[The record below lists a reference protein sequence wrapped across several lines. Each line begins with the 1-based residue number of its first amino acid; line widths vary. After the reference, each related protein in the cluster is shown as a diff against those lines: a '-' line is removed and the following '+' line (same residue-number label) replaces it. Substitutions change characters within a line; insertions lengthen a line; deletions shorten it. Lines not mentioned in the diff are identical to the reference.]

1 MPNEL
6 GNTRPFGDDVRRR
19 QRLALILQLFLVLA
33 AGLLGVVTNF
43 ATDGKQTSLPLRLLE
58 QAAVPGLVLILVVLL
73 IGHFVAYR
81 LENPAPPEFAWAS
94 GRSPFPGLA
103 SFREDEAAVFFG
115 RSAQTTEAMRRLS
128 GSGTDPHER
137 FLAVIG
143 ASGSG
148 KSSFVQAGVLPRLRG
163 QRWNVLP
170 VMVPGVDPVGALAK
184 VLAAATDHAQ
194 ADVYA
199 RRIRRGSSE
208 LLALLRK
215 IRRESGNAHR
225 TVLVIDQL
233 EELVTLS
240 GEHDR
245 ALFLGALR
253 DALHGDRHLRVV
265 ATLRVEFLGDLL
277 NGRAAEL
284 FTNPLALGALSRE
297 DLMEIIERPA
307 EAAGFRFESGLVE
320 RIVADTGSG
329 DALPLLAY
337 LLQEL
342 HIRSGDRGTATE
354 ADYRA
359 LGGVEGALTRH
370 ADQVTAELRAD
381 SDLEHV
387 LRVLLRFVTVTSGD
401 ATRRRVR
408 LAELDQRDRHIVD
421 AFVDARLL
429 ISDVHDGG
437 PVAQVAHE
445 ALFRQWAPL
454 RQQVEAHTER
464 LRRRAELERWA
475 GDWESSGRDPDYLL
489 TGTRLTTAER
499 WLEALREGGQDT
511 PVLSTFVDASRRRDH
526 RFLRRVSLSIAEYV
540 LAGVEEH
547 PELAVLLTLAAL
559 EECDPAPVVRGA
571 LLAAL
576 AHSHC
581 SAVLTGHTDTV
592 RNLSWAPDGT
602 RIATA
607 SRDGT
612 ARLWDTRGGLLR
624 ELHGHMGMVE
634 MAAWSPDSQHLAT
647 ASRDNTVRLWDADTG
662 QTLLRLT
669 DATDVVR
676 GVAWSPDGL
685 CVAAASRDRVVRIW
699 EADTGRLC
707 TQLTGHTDNVLGI
720 RWSPDGTRL
729 ATASHDRTVIVWD
742 IADARQALR
751 LVGHRDFVEGVSWH
765 PDGTRIAT
773 ASGDHT
779 VRIWDATTGEQTLLL
794 RGHRDRVWNVEW
806 SPDGRLLATASAD
819 RTARVFTADDAEER
833 VVLRGHTDAV
843 WSVAWSPDGTRLITG
858 SEDATARLW
867 EMEPKTIE
875 NAVHDAE
882 GASVNALD
890 SQGGTLVA
898 AGEDGNVRIWE
909 QSMARP
915 VHLRGHNGMVRDAA
929 LSPDGKVIVSGGIDR
944 RALLW
949 NLEAGE
955 ILAELEHEG
964 AIVESVAWS
973 PDGDRVATGAQDR
986 SIRVW
991 DARDGSL
998 LTVLRGHQDWVVG
1011 LAWSP
1016 SGRMIAS
1023 CSDDR
1028 TARVWD
1034 LATGRENVVLTGHE
1048 NWVDCVTWAPDE
1060 TRLATS
1066 SADWTARVWN
1076 LATGQT
1082 ERVLTGHGGRVPA
1095 VAWSPDGAR
1104 LATASHDRTVRV
1116 WNAREEDEPL
1126 TVGVHRDRVLSVT
1139 WNGGS
1144 QLLASGS
1151 VDGTVRVWDTD
1162 MPLGELTRVAR
1173 RRTFRALTSEER
1185 RAHMLAVGEEERSG
1199 VSRPW

>member
-1 MPNEL
+1 M
-6 GNTRPFGDDVRRR
+6 RRR
-19 QRLALILQLFLVLA
+19 QRLALMLQLLLVLA

-43 ATDGKQTSLPLRLLE
+43 ATDGRQTSLPLRLLE
-58 QAAVPGLVLILVVLL
+58 QGAVPGLVLILVVLL
-73 IGHFVAYR
+73 VGHFVAYR
-81 LENPAPPEFAWAS
+81 LENPPAPEFAWEP
-94 GRSPFPGLA
+94 GRSPYPGLA
-103 SFREDEAAVFFG
+103 AFHEDEAAVFFG
-115 RSAQTTEAMRRLS
+115 RAAQTTEAMRRLN
-128 GSGTDPHER
+128 GVGADPHER
-137 FLAVIG
+137 FLTVIG

-148 KSSFVQAGVLPRLRG
+148 KSSLVQAGVLPRLRG
-163 QRWNVLP
+163 QRWNLLP
-170 VMVPGVDPVGALAK
+170 VMVPGADPVGALAK
-184 VLAAATDHAQ
+184 TLAADHAQ
-194 ADVYA
+194 ADAYA
-199 RRIRRGSSE
+199 RRIRRDSGE

-215 IRRESGNAHR
+215 IRRESGGTRR
-225 TVLVIDQL
+225 TVLVVDQL

-240 GEHDR
+240 GDRDR

-277 NGRAAEL
+277 NGEAAEL
-284 FTNPLALGALSRE
+284 FTNPLALGALSRQ
-297 DLMEIIERPA
+297 DLVEIIERPA
-307 EAAGFRFESGLVE
+307 EAAGFRFEGGLVE
-320 RIVADTGSG
+320 HIAADTGSG

-342 HIRSGDRGTATE
+342 HIRAGARGTATE

-370 ADQVTAELRAD
+370 ADQVTAELRAEA
-381 SDLEHV
+381 DLDRI

-401 ATRRRVR
+401 ATRRRVA
-408 LAELDQRDRHIVD
+408 LAELDARDRHIVD

-429 ISDVHDGG
+429 VSDVHDGG

-464 LRRRAELERWA
+464 LRQRAELERWS
-475 GDWESSGRDPDYLL
+475 GDWESSRRHPDYLL
-489 TGTRLTTAER
+489 TGARLTTAER
-499 WLEALREGGQDT
+499 WLEALRENGQDT
-511 PVLSTFVDASRRRDH
+511 PALTAFVDASRRRDH

-540 LAGVEEH
+540 LAGVQEH

-559 EECDPAPVVRGA
+559 EECEPVPVVRGA
-571 LLAAL
+571 LLSAL

-592 RNLSWAPDGT
+592 RNLAWSPDGT

-624 ELHGHMGMVE
+624 ELRGHMGMVE
-634 MAAWSPDSQHLAT
+634 MASWSPDSRRLAT
-647 ASRDNTVRLWDADTG
+647 ASRDNTVRVWDADTG

-676 GVAWSPDGL
+676 GVSWSPDGRH
-685 CVAAASRDRVVRIW
+685 VAAASRDRVVRIW
-699 EADTGRLC
+699 EVGTGRLC
-707 TQLTGHTDNVLGI
+707 AQLTGHTDNVLGI

-742 IADARQALR
+742 VADARQAVR

-779 VRIWDATTGEQTLLL
+779 VRVWNAATGEQTLLL

-843 WSVAWSPDGTRLITG
+843 WGVAWSPDGTHLATG

-867 EMEPKTIE
+867 EMEPRTVE
-875 NAVHDAE
+875 HAVHRAQGTAVNAVATRD
-882 GASVNALD
+882 
-890 SQGGTLVA
+890 GTIAA
-898 AGEDGNVRIWE
+898 AGEDGIVRVWE
-909 QSMARP
+909 EGTDRP
-915 VHLRGHNGMVRDAA
+915 VYLSGHTGTVRDAA
-929 LSPDGKVIVSGGIDR
+929 LSPDGKVLVSGGIDR

-949 NLEAGE
+949 NLETGE
-955 ILAELEHEG
+955 ALTELDHEG

-991 DARDGSL
+991 DSRDGSL

-1011 LAWSP
+1011 LVWSP
-1016 SGRMIAS
+1016 SGRMLAS

-1034 LATGRENVVLTGHE
+1034 LTTGRERVVLTGHE
-1048 NWVDCVTWAPDE
+1048 NWVDAVTWAPDE

-1066 SADWTARVWN
+1066 SADWTVRVWN
-1076 LATGQT
+1076 LTTGQA

-1095 VAWSPDGAR
+1095 VSWSPDGAR
-1104 LATASHDRTVRV
+1104 IATASHDRTVRV
-1116 WNAREEDEPL
+1116 WDARGEGEPL
-1126 TVGVHRDRVLSVT
+1126 TVGVHRDRALSVA
-1139 WNGGS
+1139 WSGGS
-1144 QLLASGS
+1144 RLVASGS
-1151 VDGTVRVWDTD
+1151 ADGTVRVWDAD
-1162 MPLGELTRVAR
+1162 MPLEELTRVAR
-1173 RRTFRALTSEER
+1173 RRTFRALTPEER
-1185 RAHMLAVGEEERSG
+1185 RAHLLAVGEEEGRG
-1199 VSRPW
+1199 Q

>member
-1 MPNEL
+1 M
-6 GNTRPFGDDVRRR
+6 
-19 QRLALILQLFLVLA
+19 LQLLLVLA

-43 ATDGKQTSLPLRLLE
+43 ATDGRDTPLPMRLLE

-73 IGHFVAYR
+73 VGHFAAYR
-81 LENPAPPEFAWAS
+81 LENPPPPEFAWEP
-94 GRSPFPGLA
+94 GRSPYPGLA
-103 SFREDEAAVFFG
+103 SFHEDEAAVFFG
-115 RSAQTTEAMRRLS
+115 RTAQTTEAMRRLN
-128 GSGTDPHER
+128 GVGTDPHER

-148 KSSFVQAGVLPRLRG
+148 KSSLVQAGILPRLRG
-163 QRWNVLP
+163 RRWNVLP
-170 VMVPGVDPVGALAK
+170 VMVPGTDPVGALAK

-194 ADVYA
+194 TDAYA
-199 RRIRRGSSE
+199 RRIRRDSGE
-208 LLALLRK
+208 LLALLHR
-215 IRRESGNAHR
+215 IRREAGGTRR
-225 TVLVIDQL
+225 TVLVVDQL

-240 GEHDR
+240 GDR
-245 ALFLGALR
+245 DRSLFLGALR
-253 DALHGDRHLRVV
+253 EALRGDRHLRVV

-277 NGRAAEL
+277 NGEAAEL
-284 FTNPLALGALSRE
+284 FTNPLALGALSRQ
-297 DLMEIIERPA
+297 DLVEIIERPA
-307 EAAGFRFESGLVE
+307 EAADFHFEDGLVE
-320 RIVADTGSG
+320 HIAADTGSG

-342 HIRSGDRGTATE
+342 HIRADVRGNATE

-370 ADQVTAELRAD
+370 ADQVTAELRSE
-381 SDLEHV
+381 SDLDHI

-408 LAELDQRDRHIVD
+408 LAELDERDRHVVD

-429 ISDVHDGG
+429 VSDVHEGG
-437 PVAQVAHE
+437 PVAQVTHE

-464 LRRRAELERWA
+464 LRQRAELERWA
-475 GDWESSGRDPDYLL
+475 GDWEGSARHPDYLL

-499 WLEALREGGQDT
+499 WLEALRENGQDT
-511 PVLSTFVDASRRRDH
+511 PALTAFVDASRRRDH

-559 EECDPAPVVRGA
+559 EECEPVLVVRGA
-571 LLAAL
+571 LLSAL
-576 AHSHC
+576 AHTHC
-581 SAVLTGHTDTV
+581 SAVLTGHGDTV
-592 RNLSWAPDGT
+592 RNLTWSPDGT

-624 ELHGHMGMVE
+624 ELRGHMGMVE
-634 MAAWSPDSQHLAT
+634 MAAWSPDSRRVAT
-647 ASRDNTVRLWDADTG
+647 ASRDHTVRVWDVDTG
-662 QTLLRLT
+662 ETLLRFT

-676 GVAWSPDGL
+676 GVAWSPDGRY
-685 CVAAASRDRVVRIW
+685 VAAASRDRVIRIW
-699 EADTGRLC
+699 EADTGRLS

-742 IADARQALR
+742 VAEARQAAR
-751 LVGHRDFVEGVSWH
+751 LTGHRDFVEGVSWD

-779 VRIWDATTGEQTLLL
+779 VRIWNAVTGEQTLLL

-843 WSVAWSPDGTRLITG
+843 WGVAWSPDGTCLATG

-867 EMEPKTIE
+867 EMEPRTVE
-875 NAVHDAE
+875 HAVHDAQ
-882 GASVNALD
+882 GAAVNAVTC
-890 SQGGTLVA
+890 QGGVLA
-898 AGEDGNVRIWE
+898 AGGEDGTVRVWE
-909 QSMARP
+909 RGADRP
-915 VHLRGHNGMVRDAA
+915 VHLRDHAGTVRDAA
-929 LSPDGKVIVSGGIDR
+929 LAPDGKVLVSGGTDR

-949 NLEAGE
+949 NLETGE
-955 ILAELEHEG
+955 TLLELDHDG
-964 AIVESVAWS
+964 AIVEAVAWS
-973 PDGDRVATGAQDR
+973 PDGDLVATGAQDR

-1034 LATGRENVVLTGHE
+1034 LTTGRERLVLTGHE
-1048 NWVDCVTWAPDE
+1048 NWVDSVVWAPDE

-1066 SADWTARVWN
+1066 SADWTVRVWT
-1076 LATGQT
+1076 LATGQV

-1116 WNAREEDEPL
+1116 WDMRSEAEPV
-1126 TVGVHRDRVLSVT
+1126 TVGVHRDRALSVT
-1139 WNGGS
+1139 WSGGS
-1144 QLLASGS
+1144 RLVASGS
-1151 VDGTVRVWDTD
+1151 ADGTVRVWDAD
-1162 MPLGELTRVAR
+1162 MPLEELTRVAR
-1173 RRTFRALTSEER
+1173 RRTFRALTPEER
-1185 RAHMLAVGEEERSG
+1185 RAHLLAVGEE
-1199 VSRPW
+1199 

>member
-1 MPNEL
+1 M
-6 GNTRPFGDDVRRR
+6 RRR
-19 QRLALILQLFLVLA
+19 QRLALMLQLLLVLA

-43 ATDGKQTSLPLRLLE
+43 ATDGRPTPLLMRLLE

-73 IGHFVAYR
+73 VGHFIAYR
-81 LENPAPPEFAWAS
+81 LENPTPPEFAWEP
-94 GRSPFPGLA
+94 GRSPYPGLA
-103 SFREDEAAVFFG
+103 AFQEDEAAVFFG
-115 RSAQTTEAMRRLS
+115 RTAQITEAMRRLN
-128 GSGTDPHER
+128 GGGTDPHER

-148 KSSFVQAGVLPRLRG
+148 KSSLVQAGVLPRLRG

-170 VMVPGVDPVGALAK
+170 VMVPGADPVGALAK

-194 ADVYA
+194 ADAYA
-199 RRIRRGSSE
+199 RRIRRDSGE
-208 LLALLRK
+208 LLTLLRRV
-215 IRRESGNAHR
+215 RRESGGARR
-225 TVLVIDQL
+225 TVLVVDQL

-240 GEHDR
+240 GERDR
-245 ALFLGALR
+245 ALFLNTLR
-253 DALHGDRHLRVV
+253 EALHGDRHLRVV

-277 NGRAAEL
+277 NGEAAEL
-284 FTNPLALGALSRE
+284 FTNPLALGALSRQ
-297 DLMEIIERPA
+297 DLVEIIERPA
-307 EAAGFRFESGLVE
+307 DAAGFRFEDGLVE
-320 RIVADTGSG
+320 HIAADTGSG

-342 HIRSGDRGTATE
+342 HIRTGARGTAIE

-370 ADQVTAELRAD
+370 ADQVTAELRAEA
-381 SDLEHV
+381 DLERI

-408 LAELDQRDRHIVD
+408 LAELGERDRHVVD

-429 ISDVHDGG
+429 VSDVHEGG
-437 PVAQVAHE
+437 PVAQVTHE

-454 RQQVEAHTER
+454 RQQVQSHTER
-464 LRRRAELERWA
+464 LRQRAELERWA
-475 GDWESSGRDPDYLL
+475 GDWENSGHHPDYLL
-489 TGTRLTTAER
+489 TGARLTTAER
-499 WLEALREGGQDT
+499 WLEALRENGQDT
-511 PVLSTFVDASRRRDH
+511 PALTAFVDASRRRDH

-559 EECDPAPVVRGA
+559 EECEPVPVVRGA
-571 LLAAL
+571 LLSAL

-592 RNLSWAPDGT
+592 RNLAWSPDGT

-624 ELHGHMGMVE
+624 ELRGHMGMVE
-634 MAAWSPDSQHLAT
+634 MAAWSPDSRRLAT
-647 ASRDNTVRLWDADTG
+647 ASRDHTVRVWDADTG
-662 QTLLRLT
+662 ETLMRLT
-669 DATDVVR
+669 DAADVVR
-676 GVAWSPDGL
+676 GVSWSPDGRY
-685 CVAAASRDRVVRIW
+685 VAAASRDRVVRIW
-699 EADTGRLC
+699 EAGTGRLS

-742 IADARQALR
+742 VAEARQALR

-779 VRIWDATTGEQTLLL
+779 VRVWNAATGEQTLLL

-819 RTARVFTADDAEER
+819 RTARVFIADDAEER

-843 WSVAWSPDGTRLITG
+843 WGVAWSPDGRFLATG

-867 EMEPKTIE
+867 EMEPRTVE
-875 NAVHDAE
+875 DAVHDAE
-882 GASVNALD
+882 GTAANALTAR
-890 SQGGTLVA
+890 GGTLAA
-898 AGEDGNVRIWE
+898 AGEDGVVRVWE
-909 QSMARP
+909 RGADRP
-915 VHLRGHNGMVRDAA
+915 VDLRGHTGAVRDAA
-929 LSPDGKVIVSGGIDR
+929 LSPDGKVLVSGGIDR

-949 NLEAGE
+949 NLETGE
-955 ILAELEHEG
+955 TLLELDHEG

-1011 LAWSP
+1011 LTWSP

-1034 LATGRENVVLTGHE
+1034 LTTGRESVVLTGHE
-1048 NWVDCVTWAPDE
+1048 NWVDAVSWAPDE

-1066 SADWTARVWN
+1066 SADWTVRVWN
-1076 LATGQT
+1076 LATGQA
-1082 ERVLTGHGGRVPA
+1082 ERVLTGHSGRVPA
-1095 VAWSPDGAR
+1095 VTWSPDGAR
-1104 LATASHDRTVRV
+1104 IATASHDRTVRV
-1116 WNAREEDEPL
+1116 WDAGGEGEPL
-1126 TVGVHRDRVLSVT
+1126 TVGVHRDRALSVT
-1139 WNGGS
+1139 WSGGS
-1144 QLLASGS
+1144 RLIASGS
-1151 VDGTVRVWDTD
+1151 ADGTVRVWDAD
-1162 MPLGELTRVAR
+1162 MPLEELTRVAR
-1173 RRTFRALTSEER
+1173 RRTFRALTPEER
-1185 RAHMLAVGEEERSG
+1185 RAHLLAVGEEEGRG
-1199 VSRPW
+1199 Q

>member
-1 MPNEL
+1 M
-6 GNTRPFGDDVRRR
+6 
-19 QRLALILQLFLVLA
+19 LQLLLVLA

-43 ATDGKQTSLPLRLLE
+43 ATDGRQTSLPLRLLE
-58 QAAVPGLVLILVVLL
+58 QTAVPGLVIILL
-73 IGHFVAYR
+73 IMLVGHFVAYR
-81 LENPAPPEFAWAS
+81 LENPTSPEFVWEP
-94 GRSPFPGLA
+94 GRTPYPGLA
-103 SFREDEAAVFFG
+103 AFHEDEAAVFFG
-115 RSAQTTEAMRRLS
+115 RTAQTTEAMRRLN
-128 GSGTDPHER
+128 GAGTDPHER
-137 FLAVIG
+137 FLTVIG

-148 KSSFVQAGVLPRLRG
+148 KSSLVQAGILPRLRG

-170 VMVPGVDPVGALAK
+170 VMVPGADPVGALAK
-184 VLAAATDHAQ
+184 VLASANDRAQ
-194 ADVYA
+194 ADAYA
-199 RRIRRGSSE
+199 RRIRRDSAE
-208 LLALLRK
+208 LLTLLKEALRAAGGA
-215 IRRESGNAHR
+215 RR
-225 TVLVIDQL
+225 TVLVVDQL
-233 EELVTLS
+233 EELVTLG

-245 ALFLGALR
+245 TLFLNALR

-265 ATLRVEFLGDLL
+265 STLRVEFLGDLL

-284 FTNPLALGALSRE
+284 FTNPLALGALSHQ
-297 DLMEIIERPA
+297 DLVEIIERPA
-307 EAAGFRFESGLVE
+307 ETAGFRFEDGLVE
-320 RIVADTGSG
+320 RIAADTGSG

-342 HIRSGDRGTATE
+342 HIRAGARGIATE
-354 ADYRA
+354 ADYQA

-370 ADQVTAELRAD
+370 ADQVTAELRAE
-381 SDLEHV
+381 SDLDRI
-387 LRVLLRFVTVTSGD
+387 LRVLLRFVTVTNGD

-408 LAELDQRDRHIVD
+408 LAELDARDRHVVD
-421 AFVDARLL
+421 AFIDARLL
-429 ISDVHDGG
+429 VSDLHEGG

-464 LRRRAELERWA
+464 LRQRAELERWA
-475 GDWESSGRDPDYLL
+475 GDWESSRRHPDYLL
-489 TGTRLTTAER
+489 TGARLTTAER
-499 WLEALREGGQDT
+499 WLEALRENGQDT
-511 PVLSTFVDASRRRDH
+511 PALTAFVDASRRRDH

-547 PELAVLLTLAAL
+547 PELAVLRTLAAL
-559 EECDPAPVVRGA
+559 EECEPVPVVRGA
-571 LLAAL
+571 LLSAL

-581 SAVLTGHTDTV
+581 SAVLNGHTDTV
-592 RNLSWAPDGT
+592 RNLAWSPDGT

-634 MAAWSPDSQHLAT
+634 MVSWSPDSRRVAT

-662 QTLLRLT
+662 RSLLRFT

-676 GVAWSPDGL
+676 GVSWRPDGRH
-685 CVAAASRDRVVRIW
+685 VAAASRDRVVRVW

-742 IADARQALR
+742 LAEARQAVR
-751 LVGHRDFVEGVSWH
+751 LEGHRDFVEGVSWA
-765 PDGTRIAT
+765 PEGDRIAT

-779 VRIWDATTGEQTLLL
+779 VRVWNADTGEQLLLL

-833 VVLRGHTDAV
+833 TVLRGHTDAV
-843 WSVAWSPDGTRLITG
+843 WGVAWSPDGTRLATG
-858 SEDATARLW
+858 SEDGTARLW
-867 EMEPKTIE
+867 EMEPTTVE
-875 NAVHDAE
+875 HVVHEAQGAAVNAVAARD
-882 GASVNALD
+882 GVI
-890 SQGGTLVA
+890 A
-898 AGEDGNVRIWE
+898 AGCEDGTVRVWE
-909 QSMARP
+909 QDSDRP
-915 VHLRGHNGMVRDAA
+915 VHLRGHTGTVRDAA
-929 LSPDGKVIVSGGIDR
+929 LSPDGKVLVSGGIDR

-949 NLEAGE
+949 NLETGE
-955 ILAELEHEG
+955 TVAELTHED

-998 LTVLRGHQDWVVG
+998 LAVLRGHQDWVVG

-1028 TARVWD
+1028 TARVWE
-1034 LATGRENVVLTGHE
+1034 LATGRERVVLTGHE
-1048 NWVDCVTWAPDE
+1048 NWVDAVTWAPDE
-1060 TRLATS
+1060 THLATS
-1066 SADWTARVWN
+1066 SADWTVRIWN
-1076 LATGQT
+1076 LATGQS
-1082 ERVLTGHGGRVPA
+1082 ERVLTGHSGRVPA
-1095 VAWSPDGAR
+1095 VAWSPDGSR
-1104 LATASHDRTVRV
+1104 IVTASHDRTVRLWNV
-1116 WNAREEDEPL
+1116 WDESEPV
-1126 TVGVHRDRVLSVT
+1126 TVGVHRDRALSVT

-1144 QLLASGS
+1144 RLVASGS
-1151 VDGTVRVWDTD
+1151 VDGTVRVWDAD
-1162 MPLGELTRVAR
+1162 MPLEALSREAR
-1173 RRTFRALTSEER
+1173 QRTFRVLTPEER
-1185 RAHMLAVGEEERSG
+1185 AAHLLAVGEE
-1199 VSRPW
+1199 

>member
-1 MPNEL
+1 M
-6 GNTRPFGDDVRRR
+6 
-19 QRLALILQLFLVLA
+19 LQLFLVLA

-43 ATDGKQTSLPLRLLE
+43 ATDGQQTSLPLQVLE
-58 QAAVPGLVLILVVLL
+58 RAAVPGLVLILAALL

-81 LENPAPPEFAWAS
+81 LENPPSPSFTWEP
-94 GRSPFPGLA
+94 GRSPYPGLA
-103 SFREDEAAVFFG
+103 SFHEDEAAVFFG
-115 RSAQTTEAMRRLS
+115 RTAQTTEAIRRLNAV
-128 GSGTDPHER
+128 GTDSHER

-148 KSSFVQAGVLPRLRG
+148 KSSLVQAGILPRLRS
-163 QRWNVLP
+163 RSWNVLP
-170 VMVPGVDPVGALAK
+170 VMVPGTDPVGALANA
-184 VLAAATDHAQ
+184 LAAATDHAH
-194 ADVYA
+194 ADAYA
-199 RRIRRGSSE
+199 RRIRRDSGE
-208 LLALLRK
+208 LLTQLQK
-215 IRRESGNAHR
+215 IRREGGGPRR
-225 TVLVIDQL
+225 TVLIIDQL

-245 ALFLGALR
+245 SLFLRTLREALQ
-253 DALHGDRHLRVV
+253 GDRHLRVV

-277 NGRAAEL
+277 NGEAAEL
-284 FTNPLALGALSRE
+284 FTNPLALGALDRQH
-297 DLMEIIERPA
+297 LVEIIERPA
-307 EAAGFRFESGLVE
+307 EAAGLRFEDGLVE
-320 RIVADTGSG
+320 QIAADTGSG

-337 LLQEL
+337 LLQEI
-342 HIRSGDRGTATE
+342 HIRAGTRGTATQ

-381 SDLEHV
+381 SDLDRI
-387 LRVLLRFVTVTSGD
+387 LRILLRFVTVTSGD

-408 LAELDQRDRHIVD
+408 LDELDERDRHIVD

-429 ISDVHDGG
+429 VSDVQDGG

-464 LRRRAELERWA
+464 LRQRAELERWA
-475 GDWESSGRDPDYLL
+475 GDWQSSGHHPDYLL
-489 TGTRLTTAER
+489 TGARLATAER
-499 WLEALREGGQDT
+499 WLEALRDDEQQT
-511 PVLSTFVDASRRRDH
+511 SALTAFVDASRRRDH

-571 LLAAL
+571 LLSAL

-592 RNLSWAPDGT
+592 RNLSWSPDGA

-624 ELHGHMGMVE
+624 ELRGHMGMVE
-634 MAAWSPDSQHLAT
+634 MAAWSPDSRRLAT
-647 ASRDNTVRLWDADTG
+647 ASRDNTVRIWEASTG
-662 QTLLRLT
+662 ATLLRLT

-676 GVAWSPDGL
+676 GVAWSPDGTY
-685 CVAAASRDRVVRIW
+685 VASASRDRVIRIW
-699 EADTGRLC
+699 EAETGRLSA
-707 TQLTGHTDNVLGI
+707 QLTGHTDNVLGI

-729 ATASHDRTVIVWD
+729 ATASHDRSVIVWD
-742 IADARQALR
+742 VVEARQDVR
-751 LVGHRDFVEGVSWH
+751 LAGHRDFVEGVSWH

-779 VRIWDATTGEQTLLL
+779 VRVWNVATGEQLLLL

-819 RTARVFTADDAEER
+819 RTARVFSAEDAEER
-833 VVLRGHTDAV
+833 AVLRGHTDAV
-843 WSVAWSPDGTRLITG
+843 WGVAWSPDGRRLATG

-867 EMEPKTIE
+867 EMEPRTVE
-875 NAVHDAE
+875 HAVHHAE
-882 GASVNALD
+882 GTAVNALS
-890 SQGGTLVA
+890 SQGETLAA
-898 AGEDGNVRIWE
+898 AGEDGSVRVWE
-909 QSMARP
+909 RSTDQSIP
-915 VHLRGHNGMVRDAA
+915 LQGHTGTVRDAA
-929 LSPDGKVIVSGGIDR
+929 LSPDGRVLVSGGIDR
-944 RALLW
+944 CARLW
-949 NLEAGE
+949 NLETGE
-955 ILAELEHEG
+955 SLAELAHED

-973 PDGDRVATGAQDR
+973 PDGDRFATGAQDR

-991 DARDGSL
+991 DASDGTL
-998 LTVLRGHQDWVVG
+998 LAVLRGHQDWVVG

-1034 LATGRENVVLTGHE
+1034 LSTGRESAVLTGHE
-1048 NWVDCVTWAPDE
+1048 NWVDSVSWAPDE
-1060 TRLATS
+1060 ARLATS
-1066 SADWTARVWN
+1066 SADWTVRVWN

-1104 LATASHDRTVRV
+1104 LATVSHDRTVRV
-1116 WNAREEDEPL
+1116 WDTQNGGEPL
-1126 TVGVHRDRVLSVT
+1126 TVGVHRDRALSLT
-1139 WNGGS
+1139 WSGGS
-1144 QLLASGS
+1144 RLLASGS
-1151 VDGTVRVWDTD
+1151 ADGTVRVWDAD
-1162 MPLGELTRVAR
+1162 MSLEELMRVAR
-1173 RRTFRALTSEER
+1173 RRTFRALTRQER
-1185 RAHMLAVGEEERSG
+1185 RAHLLTFGEEEEPG
-1199 VSRPW
+1199 Q